1 MSQPGFLVA
10 PTCHAQDTMSQPGIL
25 VAPTCHAQDTMKQPD
40 RQEDMMSW

>member
-1 MSQPGFLVA
+1 MSQPGILVA

-25 VAPTCHAQDTMKQPD
+25 VAPTCHAQDTMREPD